1 MVELVERAVWAGS
14 RGDRLKNC
22 CDKKMFVE
30 IDLTKVFFKS
40 VSYKNIFR
48 K

>member
-30 IDLTKVFFKS
+30 IDFAKLLFYKS
-40 VSYKNIFR
+40 VL
-48 K
+48 